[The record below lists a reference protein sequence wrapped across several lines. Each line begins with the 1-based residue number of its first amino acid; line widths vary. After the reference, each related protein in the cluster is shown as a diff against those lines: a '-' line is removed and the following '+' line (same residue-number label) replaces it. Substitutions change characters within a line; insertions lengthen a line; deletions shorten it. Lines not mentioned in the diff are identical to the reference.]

1 LHLYTVDVYVTEMG
15 NCMSIDDNNL
25 PDSKHQLVL
34 PDAPLELTGPV
45 KAWSQPVLIRT
56 YEPESPNRNPMF
68 LEKRVYQGSS
78 GKIYPLPFIDRIA
91 SSPTDRMWDA
101 IHIENEYVR
110 LMILPEIGGRIH
122 VGYDKIGK
130 YDFFYR
136 QNVIKPALV
145 GLAGPWVSGGVEFN
159 WPQHHRPGTHMPV
172 DTKIDQGPDGEVTIW
187 CSDHD
192 PIFRLKGMHG
202 VCLRPDSSIV
212 ELKVRLF
219 NRTQFTQTFLWWA
232 NVAVRVHEKYQSFFP
247 TDVRFVADHAK
258 RAITSFP
265 LSDRPYY
272 GVDYPERAK
281 NGVPEDEKP
290 RQFQPDGSYASN
302 DLSWYANIPVPTSYM
317 IAGSSMDFFGGY
329 DHHAQAGF
337 VHVADHHIS
346 PGKKQWTWGNHEF
359 GYAWDRN
366 LTDADGPYIELMAGV
381 YTDNQP
387 DFSYLAPWE
396 TKTFT
401 QVWYPIRDTGVPQ
414 MANDDAA
421 IHLDVAGSTAHI
433 AVAVTRNIASAEI
446 QLLHADKL
454 LQSWALD
461 LRVDHT
467 FRQSIELEKS
477 SSLREFAI
485 KVLVNGKVLLAY
497 EPANIPPATPPE
509 AAEEPGSP
517 DQIET
522 IEELYLTG
530 LHLNQYRHATRKPE
544 LYWREA
550 LRRDPNESRCL
561 NAMGLWHLRRG
572 ELEDAADFFKKALKR
587 ITRLNPNP
595 YDGEPLYNLG
605 ITLRYLGEPDGAYDA
620 FFKST
625 WNAAWR
631 GPAYFALAEIDCT
644 RGEWR
649 KAEGHLRRSLRVEA
663 DNLNARNLLAYVL
676 RATERTEEADCLVK
690 ETLELDPLDAGA
702 LLLQGAAPHDGQTRL
717 DVAFD
722 LLRAGLRDQAIQLL
736 RETDLIAAGSA
747 SVMILLT
754 LADLEAKATLDAEE
768 ATLRQLDGISH
779 DFCFPSR
786 IEELLVLEHTIE
798 RHPDRGLAAYL
809 LGNLL
814 YDRHRHTEAIE
825 AWERA
830 SALEPRQATV
840 WRNLGIAYFNVR
852 KDVDAAVRSFDH
864 AFAIDQEDG
873 RILYE
878 RDQLWKR
885 TSRSPE
891 DRLAELLKHP
901 MLVESRDDISVELAS
916 LYNQLN
922 QPEKALQLILARRFQ
937 PWEGGEGLVLTQFVR
952 AELLLGR
959 SALASENP
967 RDALEHFLHALNPP
981 SNLGEAKHLLVNQS
995 EVFFWLGRTYETLG
1009 QEPDA
1014 KKYYLKAVQQKGDF
1028 QQMSVRTIS
1037 DTTFWSGLALQQ
1049 LGLTEEAK
1057 QLFGEIGRFADA
1069 VEKATPKIE
1078 YFATSLPAM
1087 LLFEDDLEK
1096 RNGIN
1101 ATFLKA
1107 QALYGLGQVAASERL
1122 LRHVLEQDANHSG
1135 AHDLL
1140 ALCASLG
1147 EKAEQR

>member
-1 LHLYTVDVYVTEMG
+1 
-15 NCMSIDDNNL
+15 MSIDDNNL
-25 PDSKHQLVL
+25 PSPMQQLVL
-34 PDAPLELTGPV
+34 PDAPTDLTGPV

-91 SSPTDRMWDA
+91 SSPRDRMWDA
-101 IHIENEYVR
+101 LHIENDYVR

-122 VGYDKIGK
+122 VGYDKVGK

-159 WPQHHRPGTHMPV
+159 WPQHHRPATYMPV
-172 DTKIDQGPDGEVTIW
+172 ETKIDRGPDGEVTIW

-192 PIFRLKGMHG
+192 PMLRLKGMHG
-202 VCLRPDSSIV
+202 VCLHPESSIV

-232 NVAVRVHEKYQSFFP
+232 NVAARVHEKYQSFFP
-247 TDVRFVADHAK
+247 TDVCFVADHAK

-272 GVDYPERAK
+272 GIDYPERAK

-290 RQFQPDGSYASN
+290 GQFQPDGSYAPN

-329 DHHAQAGF
+329 DHYEQAGF

-401 QVWYPIRDTGVPQ
+401 QVWYPIRDIGVPQ
-414 MANDDAA
+414 MANEDAA
-421 IHLDVAGSTAHI
+421 IHLDIAGGIAHI
-433 AVAVTRNIASAEI
+433 AVAVTRDIASAEI
-446 QLLHADKL
+446 QFLQSGKV
-454 LQSWALD
+454 LQSWALG
-461 LRVDHT
+461 LRVECT
-467 FRQSIELEKS
+467 FRESIELKNNT
-477 SSLREFAI
+477 SLQELAVKI
-485 KVLVNGKVLLAY
+485 LVSGKVLLAY
-497 EPANIPPATPPE
+497 EPGNIAPATPPE

-530 LHLNQYRHATRKPE
+530 MHLNQYRHATRQPE

-550 LRRDPNESRCL
+550 LQRDPNESRCL

-572 ELEDAADFFKKALKR
+572 EFKDAADCFKKALKR

-605 ITLRYLGEPDGAYDA
+605 ITLRYLSETGAAYDA

-631 GPAYFALAEIDCT
+631 GPAYFALAEIDIE
-644 RGEWR
+644 RGELG
-649 KAEGHLRRSLRVEA
+649 KAEDHLQRSLRVEA

-676 RATERTEEADCLVK
+676 RETGRAEEADCLVK
-690 ETLELDPLDAGA
+690 DTLKLDPLDAGA
-702 LLLQGAAPHDGQTRL
+702 LLLQGAAPQDGQVRL
-717 DVAFD
+717 DVVFD

-736 RETDLIAAGSA
+736 RGTNLVAAGSA
-747 SVMILLT
+747 SAMILLT
-754 LADLEAKATLDAEE
+754 LADLEAVVAPSAEE
-768 ATLRQLDGISH
+768 ATLRLLNEISH

-786 IEELLVLEHTIE
+786 IEELSVLERIIA
-798 RHPDRGLAAYL
+798 RYPDHALAHYL

-814 YDRHRHTEAIE
+814 YDRRRHSEAIE

-830 SALEPRQATV
+830 SVLEPRHATV

-852 KDVDAAVRSFDH
+852 GDVDAAVRSFDR
-864 AFAIDQEDG
+864 AFAVDQKDG

-885 TSRSPE
+885 TGRSPE
-891 DRLAELLKHP
+891 DRVAELLKRGK
-901 MLVESRDDISVELAS
+901 LVESRDDLSVELAS

-922 QPEKALQLILARRFQ
+922 QPEKALQLLLTRRFQ
-937 PWEGGEGLVLTQFVR
+937 PWEGGEGQVLTQFVR

-959 SALASENP
+959 SALALDRKKN
-967 RDALEHFLHALNPP
+967 ALEHFLHALNPP

-995 EVFFWLGRTYETLG
+995 EVFFWLGRAYETLS

-1037 DTTFWSGLALQQ
+1037 DMTFWSGLALQQ

-1057 QLFGEIGRFADA
+1057 RLFDEIRKFA
-1069 VEKATPKIE
+1069 ETLETTTPKIE

-1101 ATFLKA
+1101 AALLKA
-1107 QALYGLGQVAASERL
+1107 QALYGLGQIPASEKL

-1140 ALCASLG
+1140 ALCASVG
-1147 EKAEQR
+1147 EKAEQF